1 MDTATKKESKKEQL
15 SRETTEAIDYLRNL
29 FEGDVK
35 PVVGTILRHCSKSG
49 MSRDI
54 SLYYKDINITYYV
67 AKVLGNKLRNSNG
80 FNAVRVSGCGMDMG
94 FYLVYSLSCALYG
107 SLNRGGYAVGHK
119 WL

>member
-1 MDTATKKESKKEQL
+1 MITKEKTKKEQKAEQ
-15 SRETTEAIDYLRNL
+15 TTEALDYLRDL

-35 PVVGTILRHCSKSG
+35 PVVGTILRHVSKSG

-54 SLYYKDINITYYV
+54 SFYYKEENITYYV
-67 AKVLGNKLRNSNG
+67 ARALGDKLRSSNG

-94 FYLVYSLSCALYG
+94 FHAVYSLSCALYG
-107 SLNRGGYAVGHK
+107 SANRGGYTLGHK